1 MQEVKD
7 IIAKGEKLAGEAKAP
22 AFLGEKLSEMKKLWQ
37 NTNNEAK
44 QRLDDLR
51 VKSLKAFDV

>member
-1 MQEVKD
+1 MKD

-22 AFLGEKLSEMKKLWQ
+22 AFLGEKLAEMKKLWS

-44 QRLDDLR
+44 QRLDDLK
-51 VKSLKAFDV
+51 VSILKSLPS